1 MAGRFDLSK
10 YQTVKQRK
18 DMFATDHPN
27 GVILAVPMK
36 ADGEEALFT
45 VAAWENVEGYAAGLE
60 ALKTVLSSGSQI
72 TDLQALLVM
81 GPNGLGTAYEAKWMA
96 GASKTSW
103 TENAE
108 ESAIGR
114 CLDNIGYHGDGKCSR
129 EEVEKVQRA
138 EGAIRESGKQA
149 VQSEENPLADPITL
163 PQDYPD
169 VNALVLDHSGKRG
182 INELRNVVVAAKLKG
197 WDQGKLL
204 AWIKSQGVDLADG
217 ELKNSDFVKLNFA
230 MRSAA

>member
-1 MAGRFDLSK
+1 MGFDLSK

-18 DMFATDHPN
+18 DMFATDHPE
-27 GVILAVPMK
+27 GVILAMPMK

-45 VAAWENVEGYAAGLE
+45 VAAWETAETYLDGLDRLQ
-60 ALKTVLSSGSQI
+60 AVLSSGSQI

-81 GPNGLGTAYEAKWMA
+81 GPDGLGTAYEAKWML

-138 EGAIRESGKQA
+138 EEAIRERGKQS
-149 VQSEENPLADPITL
+149 VQQEEIPTDPITL
-163 PQDYPD
+163 PQEYPD
-169 VNALVLDHSGKRG
+169 VNALVLDHAGKRG
-182 INELRNVVVAAKLKG
+182 INELRNVVAAAKTKG

-204 AWIKSQGVDLADG
+204 EWIKSQGVDLADS

-230 MRSAA
+230 MRRTR